1 MCIKAIFNH
10 TNILYVYQEAVKS
23 ESFHFQNICGKAS
36 SLPSVFDRVIKTCDY
51 LWRLDSITLYN
62 QCHLNTL
69 VLLDGP
75 FSFSSL
81 SSVSPRLR
89 RSSLLTL
96 RSRWDTCQ
104 KATQPHR
111 ANSWARH
118 TQFTAVE
125 KHTWTLSALREQ
137 EETEQNLLRP

>member
-1 MCIKAIFNH
+1 MCIIEIH
-10 TNILYVYQEAVKS
+10 TRILYLHQEAGNSKR
-23 ESFHFQNICGKAS
+23 FHFQNIRAKAS
-36 SLPSVFDRVIKTCDY
+36 SLPSVFHRVIKTCCY
-51 LWRLDSITLYN
+51 LWRLDSITLHYN

-125 KHTWTLSALREQ
+125 KHTWTLSTPREQ
-137 EETEQNLLRP
+137 EEMEQNLLHP